1 MAAEPVRAAIHV
13 DALPERVFA
22 YFTDAEAMVA
32 WMGDSAR
39 LEPTVGGEFAVD
51 VRGVAVRGRYLE
63 LDPPHRLVFSWG
75 HEGSAELPPAASTVE
90 VRLVPARGGTNVVIE
105 HRDLPGPR
113 VAGHRRGWDMF
124 LRRLAV
130 AAGGEAGELGPPA
143 DCVSARPR
151 RSTGAAGP
159 G

>member
-39 LEPTVGGEFAVD
+39 LEPTVGGAFAVD

-63 LDPPHRLVFSWG
+63 LEPPHRLVFSWG
-75 HEGSAELPPAASTVE
+75 HEGSTELPPAASTVE
-90 VRLVPARGGTNVVIE
+90 VRLTAARGGTDVVIE
-105 HRDLPGPR
+105 HRDLPEPR

-124 LRRLAV
+124 LPRLA
-130 AAGGEAGELGPPA
+130 AALAGEASDLGPPA

-151 RSTGAAGP
+151 RSTGAAGR